1 MRDGFIKA
9 AAVTPKVKVADVAF
23 NKEQILLEMKRAAEE
38 GAAVIVFPELCITG
52 YSCRDLFLQE
62 SLLREAVLALL
73 EIAEQTKDINAVVFV
88 GLPYVHNG
96 KLYNVAAAL
105 CRGQILG
112 LVPKTYLPNYQ
123 EFYEARQFTP
133 GMRVPEQT
141 VIAPGV
147 ETWIGTA
154 QLFSCPQAAGLVI
167 GVEICEDL
175 WAPDPP
181 RNGPLPAGGQCA
193 GQPLRQRR
201 GNRQAGL
208 PAPAGGR
215 PVRPAATAAMFTPAP
230 GRASPLRM
238 WCIPGTT

>member
-1 MRDGFIKA
+1 
-9 AAVTPKVKVADVAF
+9 
-23 NKEQILLEMKRAAEE
+23 MKRAAED

-73 EIAEQTKDINAVVFV
+73 EIAEQTKNINAVVFV

-154 QLFSCPQAAGLVI
+154 QLFS
-167 GVEICEDL
+167 
-175 WAPDPP
+175 
-181 RNGPLPAGGQCA
+181 
-193 GQPLRQRR
+193 
-201 GNRQAGL
+201 
-208 PAPAGGR
+208 
-215 PVRPAATAAMFTPAP
+215 
-230 GRASPLRM
+230 
-238 WCIPGTT
+238 

>member
-88 GLPYVHNG
+88 GLPYVHNE

-105 CRGQILG
+105 CRGQILDWC
-112 LVPKTYLPNYQ
+112 PRPICRIIRSFMRRDSLPRD
-123 EFYEARQFTP
+123 ESP
-133 GMRVPEQT
+133 GADRHRSRS
-141 VIAPGV
+141 GDLDRH
-147 ETWIGTA
+147 GRSSF
-154 QLFSCPQAAGLVI
+154 LSSGAGLVI

-175 WAPDPP
+175 WTPDPP
-181 RNGPLPAGGQCA
+181 GTAHCLQGANMLVNLSASDEATGKQDYRRQLVASQSARLYCGYVYASAGEGESTQD
-193 GQPLRQRR
+193 
-201 GNRQAGL
+201 
-208 PAPAGGR
+208 
-215 PVRPAATAAMFTPAP
+215 VVY
-230 GRASPLRM
+230 S
-238 WCIPGTT
+238 GTT